1 MMGPVV
7 GTTPRRDGTDTIKK
21 NARVAGLLDL
31 LSGIP
36 AVFSYQYVPGALIVR
51 GDAAATAERVTTS
64 EWLLRFGIASELISS
79 ILFIF
84 LVLALYRLFKGVD
97 RGLAS
102 LMVILVLVSIPISFV
117 NVLSEIA
124 AVTLL
129 TRADLLSVFD
139 KPQLDA
145 LASMF
150 LGLHGQGLAVV
161 SIFWGLWLLPLG
173 VLVMRSGFAPR
184 VIGVL
189 LIPAGLAYVI
199 ASATNIL
206 PPPFATV
213 VSRLAPIP
221 EGLGEVPMLLWL
233 LITGMRGTRLERAES
248 PTRPKLPSA
257 ESK

>member
-1 MMGPVV
+1 M
-7 GTTPRRDGTDTIKK
+7 DTIKK
-21 NARVAGLLDL
+21 NARVAGLLYL
-31 LSGIP
+31 LSGLP

-51 GDAAATAERVTTS
+51 GDAAATAERVVSS
-64 EWLLRFGIASELISS
+64 EWLLRLGIAGELISAVGS
-79 ILFIF
+79 IF
-84 LVLALYRLFKGVD
+84 LVLALYQLFKEVD
-97 RGLAS
+97 RRVAL
-102 LMVILVLVSIPISFV
+102 LMVILVLVAVPISFV

-124 AVTLL
+124 VLALL
-129 TRADLLSVFD
+129 GRADLLSVFE

-150 LGLHGQGLAVV
+150 LSLHGEGLVVV

-199 ASATNIL
+199 ASSTNIL
-206 PPPFATV
+206 LPQFASV

-233 LITGMRGTRLERAES
+233 LITGMRATPLERAETAS
-248 PTRPKLPSA
+248 PSRAA
-257 ESK
+257 EGGVQA

>member
-1 MMGPVV
+1 M
-7 GTTPRRDGTDTIKK
+7 K
-21 NARVAGLLDL
+21 NARVAGLLYL

-36 AVFSYQYVPGALIVR
+36 AVFSYQYVPSALIVR
-51 GDAAATAERVTTS
+51 ANAAATAEHVTTS
-64 EWLLRFGIASELISS
+64 ASLLRLGIAGELISS

-84 LVLALYRLFKGVD
+84 LVLALYRLFRGVD
-97 RGLAS
+97 RELAS

-124 AVTLL
+124 ALTLL
-129 TRADLLSVFD
+129 SRADLLSAFD

-145 LASMF
+145 LASIF
-150 LGLHGQGLAVV
+150 LGLHGQGLIVA

-184 VIGVL
+184 AIGVL

-199 ASATNIL
+199 ASTANIL
-206 PPPFATV
+206 QLPFAAVISTF
-213 VSRLAPIP
+213 APIP

-233 LITGMRGTRLERAES
+233 LITGTRATSIGTRG
-248 PTRPKLPSA
+248 PTRGASTGLQWS
-257 ESK
+257 

>member
-1 MMGPVV
+1 V
-7 GTTPRRDGTDTIKK
+7 GTTPPRDGPDTIKT

-51 GDAAATAERVTTS
+51 GDAAATAARVTTS
-64 EWLLRFGIASELISS
+64 AWLLRLGMAGELISS
-79 ILFIF
+79 ILFIL
-84 LVLALYRLFKGVD
+84 LVLTLYRLFKGVD

-124 AVTLL
+124 ALTLL
-129 TRADLLSVFD
+129 SRADLLSVFD

-150 LGLHGQGLAVV
+150 LGLHGQGLVVV

-199 ASATNIL
+199 ASATSIL
-206 PPPFATV
+206 LPSLATV
-213 VSRLAPIP
+213 VSGIAPIF

-233 LITGMRGTRLERAES
+233 LITGLRATPLERAETA
-248 PTRPKLPSA
+248 TRPKLPSA